1 MCSGRCIGQ
10 LRHEGMFPALQKA
23 LLAGTV
29 LDHSRLWSQRSG
41 CPKHDELCQQ
51 TLVDAHM
58 SLVITSKLD
67 SESLV
72 SGKNR
77 KKKKPTFKAWM
88 LLGIFLV
95 PLNSPFQ
102 CHVSTRLLLS
112 FHQKWLCDPSL
123 EPYCHTVLGVYWLE
137 WWLSKRYVHPEHV
150 NANLFGKKV
159 FANVIKLNISRWDH
173 SGLPQVVPKSNDKCL
188 YKIRR
193 RYRGHVK
200 EPETGVM

>member
-1 MCSGRCIGQ
+1 MCGGRCIGQ

-77 KKKKPTFKAWM
+77 KKKKN
-88 LLGIFLV
+88 LH
-95 PLNSPFQ
+95 S
-102 CHVSTRLLLS
+102 R
-112 FHQKWLCDPSL
+112 
-123 EPYCHTVLGVYWLE
+123 
-137 WWLSKRYVHPEHV
+137 PEC
-150 NANLFGKKV
+150 F
-159 FANVIKLNISRWDH
+159 
-173 SGLPQVVPKSNDKCL
+173 
-188 YKIRR
+188 
-193 RYRGHVK
+193 
-200 EPETGVM
+200 